1 MGWNGRNV
9 YVAGEKLTVVSDYK
23 YLGVIIDSNCTYK
36 KQIEMVTNVV
46 QLVKLISLLRQR
58 HCISML

>member
-46 QLVKLISLLRQR
+46 QLVKLISLLRQ
-58 HCISML
+58 